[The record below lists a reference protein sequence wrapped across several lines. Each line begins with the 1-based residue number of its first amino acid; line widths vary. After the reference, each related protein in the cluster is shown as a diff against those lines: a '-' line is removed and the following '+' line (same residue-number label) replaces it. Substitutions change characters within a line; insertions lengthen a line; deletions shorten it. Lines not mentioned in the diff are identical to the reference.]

1 MDVILVPGFWLR
13 AESWGEVVPVIEAA
27 GHRAHPITR
36 PGLEAGADAAGV
48 TLRDQVAAIV
58 AEIDRSDE
66 PVVLVGHS
74 GAGPIVYGAADQR
87 IDRVAHIVYV
97 DTWPLPEGTPN
108 NDELPVV
115 DGAVPLP
122 DWSVFD
128 DADLRDLDEVA
139 RIRFRDRAVAEPA
152 GTARDGQQLHDERRR
167 GIPSTVI
174 ASSRSEAE
182 YREWFASPFFAELV
196 ALENVEFVDLP
207 TGHWPQF
214 TRPRELGEAIV
225 AAIG

>member
-13 AESWGEVVPVIEAA
+13 AESWDEVVPVIESA
-27 GHRAHPITR
+27 GHRAHPVTR
-36 PGLEAGADAAGV
+36 PGLEAGIDPSGV
-48 TLRDQVAAIV
+48 SMKDQVAAIV
-58 AEIDRSDE
+58 AEIDRLDGQ
-66 PVVLVGHS
+66 VILVGHS
-74 GAGPIVYGAADQR
+74 GGGPIVYGAADQR

-97 DTWPLPEGTPN
+97 DTWPLPEGMPN

-122 DWSVFD
+122 EWSVFD

-139 RIRFRDRAVAEPA
+139 RIRFRDRAVPEPA
-152 GTARDGQQLHDERRR
+152 GTAQDGQQLHDERRR

-174 ASSRSEAE
+174 ATSRSEAE
-182 YREWFASPFFAELV
+182 YREWFESPFFSELV
-196 ALENVEFVDLP
+196 ALENVEFVELP